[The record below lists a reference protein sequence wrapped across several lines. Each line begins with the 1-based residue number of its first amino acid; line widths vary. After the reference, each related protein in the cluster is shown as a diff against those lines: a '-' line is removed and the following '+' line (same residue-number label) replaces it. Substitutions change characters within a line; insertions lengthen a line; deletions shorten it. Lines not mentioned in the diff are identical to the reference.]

1 MTVRAILNR
10 KGNDVVTIGPT
21 ETIAQAAALLAKH
34 RIGAVPV
41 VDTTGRIDGILS
53 ERDIVRLL
61 TEGGSTVLSVQ
72 VHLIMTR
79 TVFICSEK
87 NTVTYVM
94 EKMTSGKYRHMPVV
108 DGGLLVGIISI
119 GDVVKHRIEQ
129 IEHEAKKM
137 REYIS
142 NA

>member
-41 VDTTGRIDGILS
+41 GDTTGRIDGILS

>member
-61 TEGGSTVLSVQ
+61 TEGGPTGLAVQ
-72 VHLIMTR
+72 VHLVMTH

-87 NTVTYVM
+87 DTVAYVM

-108 DGGLLVGIISI
+108 DGRRLVGIISI
-119 GDVVKHRIEQ
+119 GDVVKHRVEQ